1 MMKYYLILLVLAF
14 SFLQLKAQEPE
25 KPRQVPVTSSTEQ
38 EFENITENNE
48 DQVTEDDSYLQLLVQ
63 LQRNPV
69 NLNTV
74 DESFLKEMRLLSPM
88 QIVNLLAYRSVMGKL
103 VSIYELQSIPE
114 WDVATIKIILPYVT
128 VERGVSLAED
138 ISARL
143 KNGDHSILV
152 RVTQVL
158 EKSKG
163 YLLDPAATKNF
174 YPGSPQRLFVR
185 YKYTYKNLLQY
196 GFVAEKDP
204 GEEFF
209 KGSQRKGFDYYSA
222 HLFIRN
228 IGIVKSLALGDFTVN
243 MGQGLTQWMS
253 LAFKK
258 GPDIMAIKRQSS
270 VLRPYNS
277 AGEIFFHR
285 GAGITLGR
293 KNWEATVFGSYR
305 KVDANFNADTT
316 NSQDDFISSLQ
327 TSGLHRTASEVEDK
341 GAQRQLA
348 FGGNVAYRIKRLR
361 FGVNA
366 IQYSFKYPLKKAPDP
381 YNLYA
386 LTGKDFGNYSVDY
399 SYTLRNLHFF
409 GEAAV
414 TDKNYKAFVNGMLIS
429 VANNVDMSF
438 LYRNISKGY
447 QSLYTNAFTENT
459 FPTNEKGFFAGI
471 NIKPNARWNISAYAD
486 VYKFPWLK
494 SRVNSPT
501 SGKDYMIQVNYR
513 PNRIFEIYSR
523 YKAESKSINFNPD
536 LQPINPVIAQPRQ
549 NWRTQMSYKLNS
561 IFTLRSRVELVWFDK
576 KGVATEEGFLMY
588 ADVLYKPLMSR
599 LSANMRLQYFETE
612 GYNSRLYAY
621 ENDVL
626 YSFSIPVFF
635 DKGYRYY
642 VNLNYDITKKLTV
655 WAKWA
660 QFIYPDK
667 NIIGSGLDEI
677 RSSHRTEVKLQ
688 MMYKF

>member
-1 MMKYYLILLVLAF
+1 MMKCYLILLLLAF
-14 SFLQLKAQEPE
+14 SFLQLKAQVPE
-25 KPRQVPVTSSTEQ
+25 LPPQVPVTTSTEQ
-38 EFENITENNE
+38 ELENITENNE
-48 DQVTEDDSYLQLLVQ
+48 DEVTEDDSYLQLLTQ

-74 DESFLKEMRLLSPM
+74 DENFLKEIRMLSPM
-88 QIVNLLAYRSVMGKL
+88 QIVNFLAYRSVMGKL

-114 WDVATIKIILPYVT
+114 WDVATIKKLLPYIT
-128 VERGVSLAED
+128 VERGISLAED

-143 KNGDHSILV
+143 KNGDYSILV
-152 RVTQVL
+152 RVNQTL

-163 YLLDPAATKNF
+163 YLLDPALTKNY
-174 YPGSPQRLFVR
+174 YPGSPQRLFLR
-185 YKYTYKNLLQY
+185 YKYTYKNQLQY

-204 GEEFF
+204 GEELF
-209 KGSQRKGFDYYSA
+209 KGSQKSFDYYSA

-228 IGIVKSLALGDFTVN
+228 VGIIKSLALGDFTVN

-277 AGEIFFHR
+277 AGEIYFHR

-293 KNWEATVFGSYR
+293 NNWEATLFGSYR

-316 NSQDDFISSLQ
+316 SSQDEFVSSLQ
-327 TSGLHRTASEVEDK
+327 TSGLHRTASELEDK
-341 GAQRQLA
+341 GSQRQLA
-348 FGGNVAYRIKRLR
+348 FGGNIAYRIKRLR

-366 IQYSFKYPLKKAPDP
+366 IQYSLKYPLIKAADP
-381 YNLYA
+381 YNLYS

-399 SYTLRNLHFF
+399 SYTLSNLHFF

-471 NIKPNARWNISAYAD
+471 NIKPNTNWNISAYAD

-494 SRVNSPT
+494 YRVNSPT
-501 SGKDYMIQVNYR
+501 SGKDYMIQVNYK

-523 YKAESKSINFNPD
+523 YKAESKFINFNPD

-576 KGVATEEGFLMY
+576 KGAAAEEGFLMY

-599 LSANMRLQYFETE
+599 LSGNMRLQYFETG

-626 YSFSIPVFF
+626 YSFSIPVFY

-642 VNLNYDITKKLTV
+642 VNLNYDVTKKLTV
-655 WAKWA
+655 WVKWA